1 MLGPKHRANWPTTES
16 KSDATPTGGRKAAG
30 SVFRR
35 KDFVMNKFLSVNRSD
50 LLSPPVMVPVALLIG
65 LAIWVLLR
73 PYLG

>member
-1 MLGPKHRANWPTTES
+1 
-16 KSDATPTGGRKAAG
+16 
-30 SVFRR
+30 
-35 KDFVMNKFLSVNRSD
+35 MNKFLSVNRSD